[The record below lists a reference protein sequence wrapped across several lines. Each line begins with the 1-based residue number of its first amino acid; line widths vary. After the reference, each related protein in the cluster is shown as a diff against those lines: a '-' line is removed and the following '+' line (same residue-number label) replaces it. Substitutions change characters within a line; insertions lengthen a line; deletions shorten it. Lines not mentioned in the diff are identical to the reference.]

1 MTSARKSFI
10 LYLENDLRCSLDT
23 MIFHKVSNTF
33 RENAKNRNIADKYEK
48 KRERVRKKEKRKPK
62 WKPLHRRTNIY
73 IHFTFHLSNRQHQ
86 FRSWAKKTKHIPTKK
101 YFDWQRIELHNQ
113 LQKERWWRRRNR
125 KKMFFFFESERI
137 IWITC
142 LAYVS

>member
-48 KRERVRKKEKRKPK
+48 KREREYEERKNENQNGNLCIVERTYISILRFTCQIGNINSEVEPRKRNTYRPKNTLIDNELNYTINCKRKDDGDDGTEK
-62 WKPLHRRTNIY
+62 KC
-73 IHFTFHLSNRQHQ
+73 FSSSN
-86 FRSWAKKTKHIPTKK
+86 P
-101 YFDWQRIELHNQ
+101 
-113 LQKERWWRRRNR
+113 
-125 KKMFFFFESERI
+125 SE
-137 IWITC
+137 
-142 LAYVS
+142 